1 MNLNLGL
8 TKKRP
13 LVCYSDNCNQRA
25 VLVSSATGK
34 PMPAAAGARKRRRR
48 GTSIR
53 RRKGTRI
60 GRKRATK
67 LGRRRRRRTA
77 GGRSKVRIVKGRIS
91 LRVAG
96 FPGYQKIGASQL
108 VRFVPL
114 AKLRVAAKR
123 ALGGLGYRRKRSGKG
138 VKRRR
143 RQRKGTSSLFRV

>member
-1 MNLNLGL
+1 
-8 TKKRP
+8 
-13 LVCYSDNCNQRA
+13 
-25 VLVSSATGK
+25 
-34 PMPAAAGARKRRRR
+34 
-48 GTSIR
+48 
-53 RRKGTRI
+53 
-60 GRKRATK
+60 
-67 LGRRRRRRTA
+67 
-77 GGRSKVRIVKGRIS
+77 